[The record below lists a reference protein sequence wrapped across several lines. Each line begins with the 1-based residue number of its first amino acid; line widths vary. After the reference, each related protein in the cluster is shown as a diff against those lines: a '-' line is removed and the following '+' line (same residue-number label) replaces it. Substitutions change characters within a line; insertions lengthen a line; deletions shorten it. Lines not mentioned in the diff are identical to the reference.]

1 MFVDQPSPLSH
12 QFFSGLPDKHMDIA
26 SPMIKDSPHPWSPG
40 LSTPGDHW
48 SDNFTVSPHQVFSN
62 AVPSGVMSNFTTPSS
77 EFEASPNF
85 EIDDDFGTLASM
97 PLFPD
102 AATENAIKTSV
113 AMERDISSSSV
124 SKGSSPA
131 VGKIQKKRQKKTDLP
146 AIQFDPSNPSEVKR
160 AKNTAAARKSREK
173 KAKYV
178 DELEDLIRIKDEEL
192 RSKNALIA
200 ELSRQR
206 DLCSC
211 QHTFL

>member
-12 QFFSGLPDKHMDIA
+12 QFYSGLPDKHLDIT
-26 SPMIKDSPHPWSPG
+26 SPMIKDSPNPWSPG
-40 LSTPGDHW
+40 LSTPGDMW
-48 SDNFTVSPHQVFSN
+48 SDNFTVSPRQVFSN
-62 AVPSGVMSNFTTPSS
+62 AVPSGALSSFTTPSS

-85 EIDDDFGTLASM
+85 EIEGDFGTGLHNM

-102 AATENAIKTSV
+102 AVTENAIKSSV
-113 AMERDISSSSV
+113 AMERDFSSSSI

-146 AIQFDPSNPSEVKR
+146 AIQFDPSNPMEVKR

-178 DELEDLIRIKDEEL
+178 DELEETIRQKDEEI
-192 RSKNALIA
+192 RKMSALIA
-200 ELSRQR
+200 DLSRQR
-206 DLCSC
+206 ELCTC
-211 QHTFL
+211 HHFM